1 MNRNSRPPGQKPNPL
16 RDLVAEKQRSA
27 EIARARVRAE
37 QLKADLPSMITEQVG
52 EHMQKLESKLI
63 KDFQT
68 LGQKAIEQSTTVL
81 NDTLNDRIETL
92 EQISALQSKTLST
105 LRDSS
110 RIAEQKVSSVVEN
123 IEKTLSGAVPGFKL
137 EPSAFAAPLMAGAS
151 SSQLLE
157 SPLSDGQEMIPADP
171 QDVSE
176 FHGKHGFCPRCTST
190 RIRRA
195 NRVGIWEEFLRLFF
209 IAPFRCRACRH
220 KFYRF

>member
-1 MNRNSRPPGQKPNPL
+1 MSRNQRITPGQKPNPL

-37 QLKADLPSMITEQVG
+37 QLKSDLPSMITEQVG
-52 EHMQKLESKLI
+52 EHMQKLETRLL
-63 KDFQT
+63 KDFQN
-68 LGQKAIEQSTTVL
+68 LGQKAIEESTSVL
-81 NDTLNDRIETL
+81 NETLNGRIETL
-92 EQISALQSKTLST
+92 EQISALQSRTLVN

-137 EPSAFAAPLMAGAS
+137 EPSAFAAPLMGSAAS
-151 SSQLLE
+151 PLLE
-157 SPLSDGQEMIPADP
+157 SPASAELIQAEPQELDEM
-171 QDVSE
+171 
-176 FHGKHGFCPRCTST
+176 HGKQGFCPKCTST

-195 NRVGIWEEFLRLFF
+195 NRIGIWEEFLRLFF

>member
-1 MNRNSRPPGQKPNPL
+1 MSRNQRFTPGQRPNPL

-52 EHMQKLESKLI
+52 EHMQKLENKLL

-68 LGQKAIEQSTTVL
+68 LGQKAIEESTTVL

-92 EQISALQSKTLST
+92 EQISAIQSRTLT
-105 LRDSS
+105 NLRDSS
-110 RIAEQKVSSVVEN
+110 RIAEQKVSSVVDN
-123 IEKTLSGAVPGFKL
+123 IEKTLAGAVPGFRL
-137 EPSAFAAPLMAGAS
+137 EPSAFAAPLLGGTA
-151 SSQLLE
+151 
-157 SPLSDGQEMIPADP
+157 SPLLDSSANGEMVVADSQELE
-171 QDVSE
+171 DVS
-176 FHGKHGFCPRCTST
+176 GRHGFCPKCTST

-195 NRVGIWEEFLRLFF
+195 NRAGIWEEFLRLFF

>member
-1 MNRNSRPPGQKPNPL
+1 MSRNQRFTPGQKPNPL

-37 QLKADLPSMITEQVG
+37 QLKSDLPSMIHEQVG
-52 EHMQKLESKLI
+52 EHMQKLENKLL
-63 KDFQT
+63 KDFQS
-68 LGQKAIEQSTTVL
+68 LGQKAIEESTTVL
-81 NDTLNDRIETL
+81 NDTLNGRIETL
-92 EQISALQSKTLST
+92 EQISALQSRTLVN

-110 RIAEQKVSSVVEN
+110 RVAEQKVSSVVDN
-123 IEKTLSGAVPGFKL
+123 IEKTIAGAVPGFKL
-137 EPSAFAAPLMAGAS
+137 EPSAFAAPLLAS
-151 SSQLLE
+151 TPLLE
-157 SPLSDGQEMIPADP
+157 QPVAGELVKADS
-171 QDVSE
+171 QDLDDVSA
-176 FHGKHGFCPRCTST
+176 KHGFCPKCTST